1 MTVILS
7 LIVICNVTSMDLMI
21 IVYEC
26 VTFQF
31 IVLIHK
37 KSYAID
43 IIIIQTRVFLTLHLK

>member
-1 MTVILS
+1 M
-7 LIVICNVTSMDLMI
+7 ICNVTSMDLMI

-43 IIIIQTRVFLTLHLK
+43 IIIIQSRVFLTLHLK

>member
-26 VTFQF
+26 VMFQF
-31 IVLIHK
+31 IVN